1 MRNGFT
7 SEWLRKA
14 LVEGR
19 FEQRLG
25 EEGVERDWSRE
36 TLVEE
41 DFEQRLCEEWFR
53 ESLVERSA
61 G

>member
-1 MRNGFT
+1 MRNGLK
-7 SEWLRKA
+7 SEWWRKA
-14 LVEGR
+14 LVDGR

-41 DFEQRLCEEWFR
+41 DFEQRLCEELFR
-53 ESLVERSA
+53 QLLVERSA

>member
-1 MRNGFT
+1 MD
-7 SEWLRKA
+7 
-14 LVEGR
+14 GR

-41 DFEQRLCEEWFR
+41 GFEQRLCEEWFR
-53 ESLVERSA
+53 QLLVERSA